1 MATYVST
8 MATDVFSYCFIFH
21 FLLPLDYQMIQ
32 RRGNMIQCKNVY
44 KSFNKKTVING
55 IDLEISDGQI
65 FGLLGP
71 SGAGKTTLIKI
82 LTDQLSYDSGS
93 ISILNKSVEKLT
105 GEDKKKIGIMMDQ
118 FGVYDRLS
126 CADNLKIYAD
136 IYGISYSK
144 VKETLKYVGLSEAIN
159 KPASHLSKGMGARL
173 RLARVFM
180 HSPEIIFLDEPTSGL
195 DPRSMR
201 AIHKLILE
209 KKEEG
214 CTIFL
219 TTHNM
224 EEAATLC
231 DTVALLNNGVIV
243 DQGEPGELCRKYND
257 RKKIILHLSNGEDME
272 LAHGSESAEMICE
285 LLKSNDIETIHSSEP
300 TLETVFLELTGRKL
314 QEEE

>member
-1 MATYVST
+1 MIRCKGVTK
-8 MATDVFSYCFIFH
+8 SY
-21 FLLPLDYQMIQ
+21 DE
-32 RRGNMIQCKNVY
+32 
-44 KSFNKKTVING
+44 KKVLCG
-55 IDLEISDGQI
+55 IDLEIEAGQI

-82 LTDQLSYDSGS
+82 LTDQLSFDSGEVFV
-93 ISILNKSVEKLT
+93 LEKPVGALT

-136 IYGISYSK
+136 IYGIPHSRVAK
-144 VKETLKYVGLSEAIN
+144 ILDYVGLKDAAKRS
-159 KPASHLSKGMGARL
+159 ASNLSKGMEARL

-180 HSPEIIFLDEPTSGL
+180 HSPKIIFLDEPTSGL

-209 KKEEG
+209 KKQEG

-231 DTVALLNNGVIV
+231 DTVALLNEGVIV
-243 DQGEPGELCRKYND
+243 EQGAPKEICRKYNHQK
-257 RKKIILHLSNGEDME
+257 RLRIHLTTGEDRD
-272 LAHGSESAEMICE
+272 LPQNPTSAEE
-285 LLKSNDIETIHSSEP
+285 VSALLLAGAVETIHSSEP
-300 TLETVFLELTGRKL
+300 SLETVFLELTGRKL
-314 QEEE
+314 QEEA

>member
-1 MATYVST
+1 MIRCKGVTK
-8 MATDVFSYCFIFH
+8 SY
-21 FLLPLDYQMIQ
+21 DE
-32 RRGNMIQCKNVY
+32 
-44 KSFNKKTVING
+44 KKVLCG
-55 IDLEISDGQI
+55 IDLEIEAGQI

-82 LTDQLSYDSGS
+82 LTDQLSFDSGEVFV
-93 ISILNKSVEKLT
+93 LEKPVGALT

-126 CADNLKIYAD
+126 CADNLKIFAD
-136 IYGISYSK
+136 IYGIPHSRVAK
-144 VKETLKYVGLSEAIN
+144 ILDYVGLKDAAKRS
-159 KPASHLSKGMGARL
+159 ASNLSKGMEARL

-180 HSPEIIFLDEPTSGL
+180 HSPKIIFLDEPTSGL

-209 KKEEG
+209 KKQEG

-231 DTVALLNNGVIV
+231 DTVALLNEGVIV
-243 DQGEPGELCRKYND
+243 EQGAPKEICRKYNHQK
-257 RKKIILHLSNGEDME
+257 RLRIHLTTGEDRD
-272 LAHGSESAEMICE
+272 LPQNPTSAEE
-285 LLKSNDIETIHSSEP
+285 VSALLLAGAVETIHSSEP
-300 TLETVFLELTGRKL
+300 SLETVFLELTGRKL
-314 QEEE
+314 QEEA

>member
-1 MATYVST
+1 MIRCKGVTK
-8 MATDVFSYCFIFH
+8 SY
-21 FLLPLDYQMIQ
+21 DE
-32 RRGNMIQCKNVY
+32 
-44 KSFNKKTVING
+44 KKVLCG
-55 IDLEISDGQI
+55 IDLEIEAGQI

-82 LTDQLSYDSGS
+82 LTDQLSFDSGEVFV
-93 ISILNKSVEKLT
+93 LEKPVGVLT

-126 CADNLKIYAD
+126 CADNLKIFAD
-136 IYGISYSK
+136 IYGIPHSRVAK
-144 VKETLKYVGLSEAIN
+144 ILDYVGLKDAAKRS
-159 KPASHLSKGMGARL
+159 ASNLSKGMEARL

-180 HSPEIIFLDEPTSGL
+180 HSPKIIFLDEPTSGL

-209 KKEEG
+209 KKQEG

-231 DTVALLNNGVIV
+231 DTVALLNEGVIV
-243 DQGEPGELCRKYND
+243 EQGAPKEICRKYNHQK
-257 RKKIILHLSNGEDME
+257 RLRIHLTTGEDRD
-272 LAHGSESAEMICE
+272 LPQNPTSAEE
-285 LLKSNDIETIHSSEP
+285 VSALLLAGAVETIHSSEP
-300 TLETVFLELTGRKL
+300 SLETVFLELTGRKL
-314 QEEE
+314 QEEA

>member
-1 MATYVST
+1 MIRCKGVTK
-8 MATDVFSYCFIFH
+8 SY
-21 FLLPLDYQMIQ
+21 DE
-32 RRGNMIQCKNVY
+32 
-44 KSFNKKTVING
+44 KKVLCG
-55 IDLEISDGQI
+55 IDLEIEAGQI

-82 LTDQLSYDSGS
+82 LTDQLSFDSGEVFV
-93 ISILNKSVEKLT
+93 LEKPVGVLT

-136 IYGISYSK
+136 IYGIPHSRVAK
-144 VKETLKYVGLSEAIN
+144 ILDYVGLKDAAKRS
-159 KPASHLSKGMGARL
+159 ASNLSKGMEARL

-180 HSPEIIFLDEPTSGL
+180 HSAKIIFLDEPTSGL

-209 KKEEG
+209 KKQEG

-224 EEAATLC
+224 EEAAALC
-231 DTVALLNNGVIV
+231 DTVALLNEGVIV
-243 DQGEPGELCRKYND
+243 EQGVPKEICRKYNHQK
-257 RKKIILHLSNGEDME
+257 RLRIHLTTGEDRD
-272 LAHGSESAEMICE
+272 LPQNPTSAEE
-285 LLKSNDIETIHSSEP
+285 VSALLLAGAVETIHSSEP
-300 TLETVFLELTGRKL
+300 SLETVFLELTGRKL
-314 QEEE
+314 QEEA

>member
-1 MATYVST
+1 MIRCKGVTK
-8 MATDVFSYCFIFH
+8 SY
-21 FLLPLDYQMIQ
+21 DE
-32 RRGNMIQCKNVY
+32 
-44 KSFNKKTVING
+44 KKVLCG
-55 IDLEISDGQI
+55 IDLEIEAGQI

-82 LTDQLSYDSGS
+82 LTDQLSFDSGEVFV
-93 ISILNKSVEKLT
+93 LEKPVGVLT

-126 CADNLKIYAD
+126 CADNLKIFAD
-136 IYGISYSK
+136 IYGIPHSRVAK
-144 VKETLKYVGLSEAIN
+144 ILDYVGLKDAAKRS
-159 KPASHLSKGMGARL
+159 ASNLSKGMEARL

-180 HSPEIIFLDEPTSGL
+180 HSPKIIFLDEPTSGL

-209 KKEEG
+209 KKQEG

-231 DTVALLNNGVIV
+231 DTVALLNEGVIV
-243 DQGEPGELCRKYND
+243 EQGAPKEICRKYNHQK
-257 RKKIILHLSNGEDME
+257 RLRIHLTMGEDRD
-272 LAHGSESAEMICE
+272 LPQNPTSAEE
-285 LLKSNDIETIHSSEP
+285 VSALLLAGAVETIHSSEP
-300 TLETVFLELTGRKL
+300 SLETVFLELTGRKL
-314 QEEE
+314 QEEA